1 MTCAQHTL
9 PTAHQPLNTRT
20 VQPASPLRPA
30 LTRSQRAPLGHAARE
45 QMDGELQGACALNRT
60 FCRRDRLGVELHRL
74 ERLQQ
79 LSLLWPRRWRR
90 CIANCR
96 EPLSLWLYGVALG
109 VAGLGQPEAAVAL
122 LDALPGV
129 AAGAAGRRDLLL
141 GLLADAAASGT
152 AANDAPDISAMTK
165 ALPRTAAVGGGR

>member
-1 MTCAQHTL
+1 MTCTFLPPSLATQQLPAPPAPRPLHT
-9 PTAHQPLNTRT
+9 A
-20 VQPASPLRPA
+20 
-30 LTRSQRAPLGHAARE
+30 RSERLPLGHAARE

-60 FCRRDRLGVELHRL
+60 FCRRDRLGVELQRL

-79 LSLLWPRRWRR
+79 LALLWPRRWRR

-129 AAGAAGRRDLLL
+129 TAGAAGRRDLLL
-141 GLLADAAASGT
+141 GLLADADTSGA
-152 AANDAPDISAMTK
+152 AANDAPEFTAVEK
-165 ALPRTAAVGGGR
+165 ALPRAAAVGGGR

>member
-1 MTCAQHTL
+1 MTCTFLPLSQAPQHL
-9 PTAHQPLNTRT
+9 CD
-20 VQPASPLRPA
+20 ASALRPPRPA
-30 LTRSQRAPLGHAARE
+30 RRESPPVGHAARE
-45 QMDGELQGACALNRT
+45 HMDGEVQSACALNRT
-60 FCRRDRLGVELHRL
+60 FCRRDRLGAELQRL

-79 LSLLWPRRWRR
+79 LALLWPRRWRR

-129 AAGAAGRRDLLL
+129 SAGAAGRRDLLL
-141 GLLADAAASGT
+141 ALLADATSGAA
-152 AANDAPDISAMTK
+152 AANDAPALGAARSD
-165 ALPRTAAVGGGR
+165 ALPRVAAQGGGR